1 MKGETK
7 RRVQNMKQITGTKL
21 GSTEQT
27 IVFEALKMNTTIT
40 ELNMNSEE
48 EGRKKRKERNDE

>member
-27 IVFEALKMNTTIT
+27 IVFEALKMNTTFT
-40 ELNMNSEE
+40 ELDMNSKE
-48 EGRKKRKERNDE
+48 EGKTDKENRMK

>member
-1 MKGETK
+1 
-7 RRVQNMKQITGTKL
+7 MKQITGTKL

-48 EGRKKRKERNDE
+48 EGRREREKREMMNE